1 MGYFQEHKG
10 LFNLFTFSP
19 FYFSKGLFPFFFFTL
34 LLFKGPFFPFYFF
47 YPFTFLKYSA
57 SFFTA
62 FAR

>member
-1 MGYFQEHKG
+1 MGYFQEQKG

-19 FYFSKGLFPFFFFTL
+19 FYFSKGLFS
-34 LLFKGPFFPFYFF
+34 LFIFF